1 MQGKYLE
8 RKLRKDLIGYVN
20 NFPVVAILGTRQ
32 VGKSTLAKMISS
44 EFDNYLYL
52 DLEKPSD
59 FRKVSEPELFFGAHS
74 DKLICLDEIQR
85 VIDLFPVMR
94 SVVDENNRNGQFL
107 ILGSASLDLI
117 RQSSETLAGR
127 IVHLE
132 LTPFLFSE
140 VKNFDNNKEDLLRK
154 YWVRGGFPRSFLAR
168 NGRFSVIWRENFVNT
183 FLERDVPQLNF
194 RIPAETLRRLWKMC
208 AHNHG
213 QLLNA
218 SKLGEAIG
226 VSHTTIRSYIDLL
239 SQTFMLRVISPLEV
253 NVKKRLIKSPK
264 VYIRDSGIL
273 HTLLEIDTFDDLMGH
288 PIYGLSWEGMAMENI
303 LSELPDWS
311 AGFYRTSAGAE
322 LDLVITKGR
331 RRIGVEFK
339 ASVSPQVSKGF
350 WNAINDLGLEEIWIV
365 APVKEEYPIK
375 ENVKISPLD
384 NFISRVTQRK

>member
-20 NFPVVAILGTRQ
+20 NFPVVAILGARQ

-140 VKNFDNNKEDLLRK
+140 VKNFDNNKEDLLRR

-183 FLERDVPQLNF
+183 FLERDVPQLN
-194 RIPAETLRRLWKMC
+194 
-208 AHNHG
+208 
-213 QLLNA
+213 
-218 SKLGEAIG
+218 
-226 VSHTTIRSYIDLL
+226 
-239 SQTFMLRVISPLEV
+239 SQI
-253 NVKKRLIKSPK
+253 
-264 VYIRDSGIL
+264 
-273 HTLLEIDTFDDLMGH
+273 
-288 PIYGLSWEGMAMENI
+288 MENVR
-303 LSELPDWS
+303 S
-311 AGFYRTSAGAE
+311 
-322 LDLVITKGR
+322 
-331 RRIGVEFK
+331 
-339 ASVSPQVSKGF
+339 
-350 WNAINDLGLEEIWIV
+350 
-365 APVKEEYPIK
+365 
-375 ENVKISPLD
+375 
-384 NFISRVTQRK
+384 

>member
-1 MQGKYLE
+1 
-8 RKLRKDLIGYVN
+8 
-20 NFPVVAILGTRQ
+20 
-32 VGKSTLAKMISS
+32 
-44 EFDNYLYL
+44 
-52 DLEKPSD
+52 
-59 FRKVSEPELFFGAHS
+59 
-74 DKLICLDEIQR
+74 
-85 VIDLFPVMR
+85 
-94 SVVDENNRNGQFL
+94 
-107 ILGSASLDLI
+107 
-117 RQSSETLAGR
+117 
-127 IVHLE
+127 
-132 LTPFLFSE
+132 
-140 VKNFDNNKEDLLRK
+140 
-154 YWVRGGFPRSFLAR
+154 
-168 NGRFSVIWRENFVNT
+168 
-183 FLERDVPQLNF
+183 
-194 RIPAETLRRLWKMC
+194 MC

-264 VYIRDSGIL
+264 VYVRDSGIL

-350 WNAINDLGLEEIWIV
+350 WNAISDLGLEEIWIV

-384 NFISRVTQRK
+384 NFISKIKQ